1 MADVEFELN
10 LSGLLEIMK
19 SGEMQSALSEAG
31 AAVANAAG
39 GDYGYRVHQGDFVAL
54 CNVYPES
61 KEAAKELYET
71 NSLLKAAGA
80 VGLSMSK

>member
-1 MADVEFELN
+1 MADVQFELDIN
-10 LSGLLEIMK
+10 SLLELMK

-39 GDYGYRVHQGDFVAL
+39 GDYGYRVHMGDFVAL
-54 CNVYPES
+54 CNVFPES
-61 KEAAKELYET
+61 KEAAQELYES

-80 VGLSMSK
+80 VGLPMSK

>member
-10 LSGLLEIMK
+10 FRGLQELMS
-19 SGEMQSALSEAG
+19 SGEMQAALASAG
-31 AAVANAAG
+31 AAVANVAG
-39 GDYGYRVHQGDFVAL
+39 GDYGYRVHQGDFVSL

>member
-10 LSGLLEIMK
+10 LSGLQEIMK

-31 AAVANAAG
+31 AAVAQAAG
-39 GDYGYRVHQGDFVAL
+39 GDYEYRVHTASFASL
-54 CNVYPES
+54 CNVYPDS
-61 KEAAKELYET
+61 KEAAKENYET

-80 VGLSMSK
+80 VGLPMSK

>member
-1 MADVEFELN
+1 MANVEFELN
-10 LSGLLEIMK
+10 IGGLQEIMK

-39 GDYGYRVHQGDFVAL
+39 GDFGYRVHTASFVAL

-61 KEAAKELYET
+61 KEAAKENYET
-71 NSLLKAAGA
+71 NALLKAAGS
-80 VGLSMSK
+80 VGLPMSK